1 MELENQVKGLKVLA
15 GFGGGGL
22 LALMTVVL
30 NMFVSVQKDAEI
42 ALDVARQHGQE
53 LLEVR
58 AELTAIRQTLE
69 RKTVDRYYR
78 QEAEREHTRLEQR
91 LSKVEERCP

>member
-1 MELENQVKGLKVLA
+1 MELEQQVKGLKYLA
-15 GFGGGGL
+15 GLSGGGI
-22 LALMTVVL
+22 LALLTVAL

-53 LLEVR
+53 LLEIR
-58 AELTAIRQTLE
+58 AEIAAIRTTIE

-78 QEAEREHTRLEQR
+78 QEAEREHNRLEER
-91 LSKVEERCP
+91 LDRVEENCP

>member
-1 MELENQVKGLKVLA
+1 M
-15 GFGGGGL
+15 
-22 LALMTVVL
+22 LALMTLVL

-58 AELTAIRQTLE
+58 ASITQIREELS

-78 QEAEREHTRLEQR
+78 QEAEREHARLEKEIKE
-91 LSKVEERCP
+91 LEEIVRDR